1 MISRVILLLCGA
13 IISAGCSSLAIR
25 SQSPEET
32 SESGPPLVG
41 DRAVPFGMHPIR
53 VEAVGLVTGLNGTGS
68 DPGPSPERQALI
80 DDMQARGVVNPQTLL
95 ASKKC
100 SLVKVQGWLRPGI
113 QKGDRFD
120 IEVRVPGR
128 SDTTSLRG
136 GWLMETRLSE
146 MQLLGGVYRHG
157 NLLALAQG
165 AVMID
170 PAAEGKK
177 DQVMMCRG
185 RVLGGGVCMKSR
197 DLGLVLREGY
207 QDVFNAARIAAAVNK
222 RFHVFERGT
231 QSGVAKAK
239 NDKFIVLTVHPRY
252 KDNIARY
259 IQVCRAIAISE
270 TDAQRMQRIERLSR
284 ELLDP
289 DTAAQAAL
297 QLEAI
302 GPQGV
307 EPLLKGLQS
316 PRREV
321 RFYAAEALA
330 YLDRREAAE
339 PLGELARTEPA
350 FRVFALTALSAMDDY
365 TAYEQLREML
375 DLPSAETRYGAFRA
389 LWAMNPDDPLV
400 KGEKLGGDF
409 AYCVVDSLGP
419 PMVHVTHSRRAELVL
434 FGRDQRLTTPLAVNA
449 GNQIMVTS
457 VGPDEISIARF
468 AVNEPEQKRIVSA
481 KLDEVIR
488 AIVELGGRYPDVVQ
502 ALQEAKLSGALTSRF
517 EVDALPEAGRT
528 YRRDDDNT
536 EQSREPATVKA
547 PTTPAGELFGKRPT
561 RAAEGDEA
569 DSPSESAD
577 QRPTRNRP
585 LRNWWARMTG
595 SDG

>member
-1 MISRVILLLCGA
+1 MKSRVIVLLCGA
-13 IISAGCSSLAIR
+13 MILAGCSSLAIR
-25 SQSPEET
+25 SQSPEEPD
-32 SESGPPLVG
+32 SPAIPLVG
-41 DRAVPFGMHPIR
+41 DRAVAFGTHPIR

-68 DPGPSPERQALI
+68 DPGPSPERQSLI

-95 ASKKC
+95 ASRNC

-157 NLLALAQG
+157 SLLALAQG

-170 PAAEGKK
+170 PAAESKK
-177 DQVMMCRG
+177 DQVMLCRG
-185 RVLGGGVCMKSR
+185 RVLGGGVCQKSR

-207 QDVFNAARIAAAVNK
+207 QDVFNAARIAAAINK
-222 RFHVFERGT
+222 RFHMFDRGT
-231 QSGVAKAK
+231 QTGVAKAR
-239 NDKFIVLTVHPRY
+239 NDKFIVLAVHPRY

-259 IQVCRAIAISE
+259 VQVCRAVAISE
-270 TDAQRMQRIERLSR
+270 TDAQRMQRVERLSR
-284 ELLDP
+284 ELLEP
-289 DTAAQAAL
+289 ETAAQAAL

-302 GPQGV
+302 GPQGAEV
-307 EPLLKGLQS
+307 LLKGLAS
-316 PRREV
+316 NHREV

-339 PLGELARTEPA
+339 PLGQLARTEPA

-375 DLPSAETRYGAFRA
+375 DLPSTETRYGAFRA
-389 LWAMNPDDPLV
+389 LWAMNREDPLV
-400 KGEKLGGDF
+400 KGENLGGHF

-419 PMVHVTHSRRAELVL
+419 PLVHVTHSRRAELVL
-434 FGRDQRLTTPLAVNA
+434 FGRDQRLVTPLAVNA
-449 GNQIMVTS
+449 GNQIMITS
-457 VGPDEISIARF
+457 VGPEEISVARF
-468 AVNEPEQKRIVSA
+468 AVNEPEQKRVVST

-488 AIVELGGRYPDVVQ
+488 AVVELGGRYPDVVQ
-502 ALQEAKLSGALTSRF
+502 ALQEAKLCNALPSRL

-528 YRRDDDNT
+528 YRRD
-536 EQSREPATVKA
+536 EGGPGGGSEGASAKA
-547 PTTPAGELFGKRPT
+547 PSTPAGELFSKRAPRET
-561 RAAEGDEA
+561 DRSDA
-569 DSPSESAD
+569 DSETADEQPAKRRPIRDWWSRVTSSEE
-577 QRPTRNRP
+577 
-585 LRNWWARMTG
+585 
-595 SDG
+595 